1 MDRMANEFGCRVDR
15 LKQHVNDHGRVQIF
29 RPEQREFNVRRAV
42 RWVNTNM
49 NEFVAENTDMSDVDF
64 EVMSAGHEECFG
76 QQQNCQFIWERYC
89 DNFS

>member
-1 MDRMANEFGCRVDR
+1 
-15 LKQHVNDHGRVQIF
+15 
-29 RPEQREFNVRRAV
+29 
-42 RWVNTNM
+42 M

-64 EVMSAGHEECFG
+64 EVMSAGHGECFG